1 MTALPDLAAIE
12 AMDAADGLR
21 AMRERFILPEGLV
34 YLDGNSL
41 GAASKAAF
49 TELQAA
55 ATEEWGQN
63 LIRSWNTAGWFDMP
77 LTLGDR
83 VGRLVGAAAGQTV
96 VCDTTSINIYKALHA
111 AMALRSD
118 RAVIVAEAGSFPTD
132 IYMAEGVVSTR
143 AGASLRL
150 EGVEAPEIE
159 DLIDGDVAVV
169 LVNHVNYKSG
179 ELRDMAALTQKAHEH
194 GALIIWDLCHTAGAL
209 PVDLDGAKADFAVGC
224 TYKYLNGGPGAPAFV
239 YAAARH
245 HGAISQPLSG
255 WWGHAR
261 PFAFEKHYAAGE
273 GIRRFLCGTQPILSL
288 RALKGALDIWDE
300 VDMAALREKSL
311 GLTDLFIALVE
322 EKCAAY
328 GLELESPR
336 ERKKRG
342 SQVSFRHPHAYEIMQ
357 ALIARGVIGDF
368 RAPSTMRFG
377 FTPLYLR
384 YADVWQAVVIL
395 EEILRTGAWQ
405 DARFAVRAAVT

>member
-1 MTALPDLAAIE
+1 MTAPSDLAAIE

-21 AMRERFILPEGLV
+21 SFRERFILPPGLI

-41 GAASKAAF
+41 GVASHAAF
-49 TELQAA
+49 SELQKA
-55 ATEEWGQN
+55 ATEEWGQD

-77 LTLGDR
+77 LSLGDR
-83 VGRLVGAAAGQTV
+83 VGRLIGAAAGQTV

-111 AMALRSD
+111 GMALRPGRS
-118 RAVIVAEAGSFPTD
+118 VIVSEGGSFPTD
-132 IYMAEGVVSTR
+132 IYMAEGVLSTR
-143 AGASLRL
+143 PGGALRL
-150 EGVEAPEIE
+150 EGVDAPRIE
-159 DLIDGDVAVV
+159 DLIDGDVAVI

-179 ELRDMAALTQKAHEH
+179 ELRDMAALTRKAHEH
-194 GALIIWDLCHTAGAL
+194 GALVIWDLCHTAGAL
-209 PVDLDGAKADFAVGC
+209 PVDLDGADVDFAVGC

-239 YAAARH
+239 YAATRH
-245 HGAISQPLSG
+245 HDDISQPLSG

-288 RALKGALDIWDE
+288 RALKGALDIWDD

-322 EKCAAY
+322 EKCAGH

-336 ERKKRG
+336 EREKRG
-342 SQVSFRHPHAYEIMQ
+342 SQVSFSHAHAYEIMQ

-377 FTPLYLR
+377 FTPLYVS
-384 YADVWQAVVIL
+384 YADVWRAV
-395 EEILRTGAWQ
+395 EILDDILTTGAWR
-405 DARFAVRAAVT
+405 DARYAVRSAVT

>member
-41 GAASKAAF
+41 GVASKAAF
-49 TELQAA
+49 TQLHAA
-55 ATEEWGQN
+55 ATKEWGQD
-63 LIRSWNTAGWFDMP
+63 LIRSWNTAGWFDLP

-96 VCDTTSINIYKALHA
+96 VCDTTSINIYKTLHA
-111 AMALRSD
+111 AMALRPD
-118 RAVIVAEAGSFPTD
+118 RKVIVAEAGSFPTD

-143 AGASLRL
+143 PGASLRL
-150 EGVEAPEIE
+150 EGVDAPEVE

-179 ELRDMAALTQKAHEH
+179 ELRDMAALTKKAHEH
-194 GALIIWDLCHTAGAL
+194 GALVIWDLCHTAGAL
-209 PVDLDGAKADFAVGC
+209 PVDLDEAKADFAVGC

-261 PFAFEKHYAAGE
+261 PFAFERHYAAGE

-311 GLTDLFIALVE
+311 ALTDLFIALVE
-322 EKCAAY
+322 ERCAAY

-336 ERKKRG
+336 EREKRG

-357 ALIARGVIGDF
+357 ALIARDVIGDF

-384 YADVWQAVVIL
+384 YADVWRAVEIL

-405 DARFAVRAAVT
+405 DARFAVRSAVT

>member
-41 GAASKAAF
+41 GVASKAAF
-49 TELQAA
+49 TQLQAA
-55 ATEEWGQN
+55 ATEEWGQD
-63 LIRSWNTAGWFDMP
+63 LIRSWNTAGWFDLP

-96 VCDTTSINIYKALHA
+96 VCDTTSINIYKTLHA
-111 AMALRSD
+111 AMALRPD
-118 RAVIVAEAGSFPTD
+118 RKVIVAEAGSFPTD

-143 AGASLRL
+143 PGASLRL
-150 EGVEAPEIE
+150 EGVDAPEVE

-179 ELRDMAALTQKAHEH
+179 ELRDMAALTKQAHEH
-194 GALIIWDLCHTAGAL
+194 GALVIWDLCHTAGAL
-209 PVDLDGAKADFAVGC
+209 PVDLDEAKADFAVGC

-261 PFAFEKHYAAGE
+261 PFAFERHYAAGE

-311 GLTDLFIALVE
+311 ALTDLFIALVE
-322 EKCAAY
+322 ERCADY

-336 ERKKRG
+336 EREKRG

-357 ALIARGVIGDF
+357 ALIARDVIGDF

-384 YADVWQAVVIL
+384 YADVWRAVEIL

-405 DARFAVRAAVT
+405 DARFAVRSAVT

>member
-21 AMRERFILPEGLV
+21 TMRERFILPEGLV

-118 RAVIVAEAGSFPTD
+118 RAGIVAEAGSFPTD

-150 EGVEAPEIE
+150 EGVDAPEIE

-179 ELRDMAALTQKAHEH
+179 ELRDMAALTRKAHEH
-194 GALIIWDLCHTAGAL
+194 GALVIWDLCHTAGAL

-300 VDMAALREKSL
+300 VDIAALREKSL

>member
-41 GAASKAAF
+41 GVASKAAF
-49 TELQAA
+49 TQLQAA
-55 ATEEWGQN
+55 ATEEWGQD
-63 LIRSWNTAGWFDMP
+63 LIRSWNTAGWFDLP

-111 AMALRSD
+111 AMALRPD
-118 RAVIVAEAGSFPTD
+118 RKVIVAEAGSFPTD

-143 AGASLRL
+143 PGASLRL
-150 EGVEAPEIE
+150 EGVDAPEVE

-169 LVNHVNYKSG
+169 LVNHVYYMSG
-179 ELRDMAALTQKAHEH
+179 ELRDLGAVTKKAHEH
-194 GALIIWDLCHTAGAL
+194 GALVIWDLCHTAGAL
-209 PVDLDGAKADFAVGC
+209 PVDLDEAKADFAVGC

-261 PFAFEKHYAAGE
+261 PFAFERHYAAGE

-322 EKCAAY
+322 ERCAAY

-336 ERKKRG
+336 EREKRG

-357 ALIARGVIGDF
+357 ALIARDVIGDF

-384 YADVWQAVVIL
+384 YADVWRAVEIL

-405 DARFAVRAAVT
+405 DARFAVRSAVT